1 LGAWLRQADPTQRGE
16 ESSPEPSVSLSQ
28 LDGPLA
34 DFRNETLGDELAAA
48 PADQGPVP
56 PPVDRT
62 DADAERPASLGGRVA
77 SVRTVLSFVLGFGII
92 ALFLSRQDPQTLRS
106 SWTLVRRASPEL
118 YLLALATYY
127 TAFGIRAARWRILL
141 ANSGEPPERIP
152 GVGDLAEIIYLSW
165 FANSVVPAKLGDVY
179 RGWLL
184 RRTGGAS
191 LSHGMGTIV
200 AERVLD
206 AVVLVTLML
215 VAGVVTY
222 GDVLAGAVQ
231 GGTLACVRQGLR
243 GGSTSCVLVDLLMVG
258 GVVAAGLLL
267 ALVAFARYGAR
278 LGSAIPRIP
287 TRALG
292 IYNRFSDALVL
303 SFGRFGPLLTLSA
316 LAWAAEGTAFWLV
329 GHALGYSLPLP
340 LVVFFSLLQAFITV
354 IPLTPGGLGFEV
366 FLAAALSLRGL
377 DQASALAMTALY
389 RTITYASLIAG
400 GSVVYVFSRKTK

>member
-1 LGAWLRQADPTQRGE
+1 
-16 ESSPEPSVSLSQ
+16 
-28 LDGPLA
+28 
-34 DFRNETLGDELAAA
+34 
-48 PADQGPVP
+48 
-56 PPVDRT
+56 
-62 DADAERPASLGGRVA
+62 
-77 SVRTVLSFVLGFGII
+77 
-92 ALFLSRQDPQTLRS
+92 
-106 SWTLVRRASPEL
+106 
-118 YLLALATYY
+118 
-127 TAFGIRAARWRILL
+127 
-141 ANSGEPPERIP
+141 
-152 GVGDLAEIIYLSW
+152 
-165 FANSVVPAKLGDVY
+165 
-179 RGWLL
+179 
-184 RRTGGAS
+184 
-191 LSHGMGTIV
+191 
-200 AERVLD
+200 
-206 AVVLVTLML
+206 
-215 VAGVVTY
+215 
-222 GDVLAGAVQ
+222 
-231 GGTLACVRQGLR
+231 
-243 GGSTSCVLVDLLMVG
+243 VDLLMVG